1 VIDWGYIVDALP
13 ALFRGLGTT
22 IMVSL
27 LAIVF
32 SLLLGLAGSVLR
44 LSGIPLAGRIVAGY
58 VEFVRS
64 TPFLVQ
70 VFFIFYGLP
79 DLGLT
84 LSIFW
89 SGVTALTIWA
99 SVFHIESFRA
109 GFTSVG
115 TNMSDA
121 SASLGLKGWQHGLFV
136 VVPIALR
143 SALPS
148 TLNTVVGTIKNSA
161 YLQAI
166 GLAELTY
173 VAIGRVASDFRTV
186 EMFASICVIYLVIVL
201 GVSALGHVLE
211 KRLDEPYRQR

>member
-1 VIDWGYIVDALP
+1 MIDWGYIIDALP
-13 ALFRGLGTT
+13 ALMRGLGTT
-22 IMVSL
+22 IMVSV

-32 SLLLGLAGSVLR
+32 SLSLGLAGCVLR
-44 LSGIPLAGRIVAGY
+44 LSAIPFAGRIVAGY

-70 VFFIFYGLP
+70 VFFIFYGFP
-79 DLGLT
+79 DLGVT

-89 SGVTALTIWA
+89 SGVLALTIWA

-115 TNMSDA
+115 RNMFDA
-121 SASLGLKGWQHGLFV
+121 SASLGLRGWQHGLFIV
-136 VVPIALR
+136 LPIALR

-186 EMFASICVIYLVIVL
+186 EMFAAICVIYLVIVL

-211 KRLDEPYRQR
+211 QRLDQPYRQR

>member
-1 VIDWGYIVDALP
+1 MIDWSYIAEALP
-13 ALFRGLGTT
+13 DLFRGLGVTL
-22 IMVSL
+22 MVSV

-32 SLLLGLAGSVLR
+32 SLLLGLVGCILR
-44 LSGIPLAGRIVAGY
+44 VSTIPLAGKLVAGY
-58 VEFVRS
+58 VDFIRG

-79 DLGLT
+79 DLGLR
-84 LSIFW
+84 LSVFW
-89 SGVTALTIWA
+89 SGVVALTVWA

-109 GFTSVG
+109 GFSSVG
-115 TNMSDA
+115 RNITDA
-121 SASLGLKGWQHGLFV
+121 SASLGLKSWHHGVFI

-166 GLAELTY
+166 GLAELTF
-173 VAIGRVASDFRTV
+173 VAIDRVASDFRTT
-186 EMFASICVIYLVIVL
+186 EMFAAICMIYLIIVL
-201 GVSALGHVLE
+201 SVSALGHRLE
-211 KRLDEPYRQR
+211 KRLNQPYGQR